1 MRNFYW
7 FIYILQLSF
16 GKIYSII
23 FLLGIFQILD
33 IKDDVK
39 LYFIH
44 DRFCFALFRLL
55 QGLKNHYFMNKGFFP
70 SDSFLLDNVDK
81 IRHIN
86 TIIVQ
91 VYVYLTLINPFM
103 VDMLSPLFFHTFD
116 MDVYLDR

>member
-1 MRNFYW
+1 
-7 FIYILQLSF
+7 
-16 GKIYSII
+16 
-23 FLLGIFQILD
+23 
-33 IKDDVK
+33 
-39 LYFIH
+39 
-44 DRFCFALFRLL
+44 
-55 QGLKNHYFMNKGFFP
+55 MNKGFFP